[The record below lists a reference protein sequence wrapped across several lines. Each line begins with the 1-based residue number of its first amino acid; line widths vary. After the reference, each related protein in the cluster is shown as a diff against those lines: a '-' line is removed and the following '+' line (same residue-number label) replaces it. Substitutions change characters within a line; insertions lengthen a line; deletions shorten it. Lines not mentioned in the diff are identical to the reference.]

1 MPKQKEPLTMTD
13 KHENIS
19 KFLDSLPDTFDIL
32 EEGID
37 IQTQKEYIDY
47 SHSFDCGELTET
59 ETINL
64 GSILLDTKT
73 EIEAKK
79 KALTLLAHLGTITAF
94 RQIEKYFKHPD
105 KNLKPWTA
113 LALQECKMF
122 LESTLTDQS
131 AGFISSGLG
140 GLKDKLR
147 YFFLVLSSSNRPFT
161 TTQKGII
168 KEEFDLVA
176 KDLNCIVEAVDHS
189 DTFIG
194 LTALVPMD
202 VAVGIFIEAGIKM
215 CNELGDFVFENYY
228 VTNQEIPDKSEIP
241 DIIKKVKE

>member
-1 MPKQKEPLTMTD
+1 MTD
-13 KHENIS
+13 KQENIR
-19 KFLDSLPDTFDIL
+19 KFLDSLPVAFDIL
-32 EEGID
+32 EEGVD
-37 IQTQKEYIDY
+37 IQTQKEYLDY
-47 SHSFDCGELTET
+47 SHSFDRGELTET
-59 ETINL
+59 ETVDL
-64 GSILLDTKT
+64 GNILFDTKT

-105 KNLKPWTA
+105 KKLKPWTA

-131 AGFISSGLG
+131 ASFVSSGLG
-140 GLKDKLR
+140 GLKNKLR
-147 YFFLVLSSSNRPFT
+147 YFFLVLSSSDRPFT

-168 KEEFDLVA
+168 KDEFNLIA
-176 KDLNCIVEAVDHS
+176 KDLNCVVETVDHS

-194 LTALVPMD
+194 LTVLVPMD
-202 VAVGIFIEAGIKM
+202 VAVGTFIETGIRM
-215 CNELGDFVFENYY
+215 CNELGHFVFENYY